1 VVAHDAFGLEA
12 RQFGFIIAAPG
23 VMWAIAGLWCGAHPA
38 TGESFRRRVV
48 PAGCVLAFG
57 VVVLLA
63 TSLLAHGDGSA
74 LAGLVLG
81 AGLLGAGM
89 GALYPDLLGRC
100 LSQPEH
106 DDGITP
112 DRMAA
117 AVVLAESVGMA
128 LATTAA
134 YTWLGTGFGLV
145 DAPLWR
151 SQILYVALVPLAV
164 LMVNRLAA
172 ASRTTARRRP

>member
-1 VVAHDAFGLEA
+1 
-12 RQFGFIIAAPG
+12 
-23 VMWAIAGLWCGAHPA
+23 
-38 TGESFRRRVV
+38 
-48 PAGCVLAFG
+48 
-57 VVVLLA
+57 
-63 TSLLAHGDGSA
+63 
-74 LAGLVLG
+74 
-81 AGLLGAGM
+81 M

-128 LATTAA
+128 LATTVA

-145 DAPLWR
+145 DAPLGR